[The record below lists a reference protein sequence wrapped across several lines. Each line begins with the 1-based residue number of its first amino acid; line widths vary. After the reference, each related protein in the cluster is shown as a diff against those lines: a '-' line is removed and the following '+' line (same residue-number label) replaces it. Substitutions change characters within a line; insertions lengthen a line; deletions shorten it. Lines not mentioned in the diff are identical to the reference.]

1 MKRRRQQRSCLK
13 KDSKLYCFSRHLR
26 FSPYHFFLLFPIYL
40 LFTDF
45 LQYNFQCKFTSNK
58 AWASSFLYN
67 LAVIMPFVSRPSSAC
82 FVRALCQCVSSP
94 WWWGCAVSHACE
106 HVHLSELVWHHTDC
120 FAWAAEGEGS
130 QPNIG
135 IHLKFKL
142 KALWS
147 LLYLSVA

>member
-1 MKRRRQQRSCLK
+1 MEQIIGLLFFSPGEEASTTILFE
-13 KDSKLYCFSRHLR
+13 KDSGQQIILFLTTPPV
-26 FSPYHFFLLFPIYL
+26 SP
-40 LFTDF
+40 
-45 LQYNFQCKFTSNK
+45 
-58 AWASSFLYN
+58 SSFFSALPYLSTIYWLSFN
-67 LAVIMPFVSRPSSAC
+67 FFVQSCAVIRPFVSRLSSAR

-106 HVHLSELVWHHTDC
+106 HVHLSEPVWHHTDR